1 MLLVVLSIGAG
12 WSAISSLSY
21 RMDRM
26 SAVNRLMDDI
36 SKMRLDRSA
45 YLQSEGDAQ
54 AAKVLQDKIVEVGQH
69 LVELQGFLPMP
80 RMHGGLP
87 RWRNT
92 WPPTSGY

>member
-1 MLLVVLSIGAG
+1 MNNWLTHLTVAKKLMTGFGLLLLLVVLSIGAG

-54 AAKVLQDKIVEVGQH
+54 AA
-69 LVELQGFLPMP
+69 
-80 RMHGGLP
+80 
-87 RWRNT
+87 
-92 WPPTSGY
+92 